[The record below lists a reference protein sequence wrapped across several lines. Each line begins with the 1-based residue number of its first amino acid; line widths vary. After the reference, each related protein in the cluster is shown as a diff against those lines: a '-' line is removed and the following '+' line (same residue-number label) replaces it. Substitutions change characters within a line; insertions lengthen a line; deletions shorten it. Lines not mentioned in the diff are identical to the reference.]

1 MMEKTTLALN
11 EKGYNVCAYW
21 DNNDPDFLSF
31 VPTSAHSGEGMCDLM
46 A

>member
-11 EKGYNVCAYW
+11 EKGYNVCTYW